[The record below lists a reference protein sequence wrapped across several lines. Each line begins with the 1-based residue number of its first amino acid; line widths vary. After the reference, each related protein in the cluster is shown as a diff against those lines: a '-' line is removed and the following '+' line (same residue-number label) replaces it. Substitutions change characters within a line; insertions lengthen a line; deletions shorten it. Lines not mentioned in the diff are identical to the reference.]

1 MILYH
6 TIIQYIIY
14 VYFSLP
20 KRILSAKVYE
30 FSEKGYLLRIFVILL
45 YYEDTVNS
53 NTFMNFDYDS
63 YLYQISTL
71 NKLQI
76 KRNK

>member
-53 NTFMNFDYDS
+53 NTFMN
-63 YLYQISTL
+63 LYQISTL